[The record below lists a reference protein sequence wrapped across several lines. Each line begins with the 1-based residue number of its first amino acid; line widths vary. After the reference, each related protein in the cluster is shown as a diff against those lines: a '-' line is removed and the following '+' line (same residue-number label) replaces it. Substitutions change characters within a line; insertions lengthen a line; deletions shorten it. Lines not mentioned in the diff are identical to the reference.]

1 MVDLSQ
7 HLTHR
12 RILHIA
18 VPVILANI
26 TIPLLGL
33 VDTGVIGQMGLATP
47 IGAVGI
53 GAIILT
59 ALYWIFGF
67 LRMGTTGF
75 AAQAIGAG
83 DKDETAAILIRALTI
98 AAIGGLSIIILQLPL
113 FVLGFWL
120 SPASDEVET
129 LARSYMAIRVW
140 SAPFL
145 ISTFAITGWLVAAE
159 RTRDILVIHLLMNG
173 TNIGFDLLFVLV
185 LGWGIQGVAFATVIA
200 EISGCGLG
208 LWYCR
213 AVFVTGLWA
222 NRARLL
228 DPVKLKRFAAV
239 NVDILIRSLL
249 LQSIFMSFLFFGA
262 IYGDTRLAANHILLQ
277 FLSVTAY
284 VMDAFAFAAETL
296 VGQALGARRRATLRR
311 AALMVSIWC
320 FGTGVVLTL
329 TFALFG
335 GVLIDAITTAPD
347 VRIAARDYLI
357 YTILMPLISVAPFML
372 DGIFIGA
379 TRTRDM
385 RNMML
390 ISTTIYFTFVLTLM
404 PITANHGLWIALLI
418 SFAARGA
425 TLAWKYPALERS
437 VIAFEIPIGK
447 SPGRGQRP

>member
-1 MVDLSQ
+1 MADPVGSVIRP
-7 HLTHR
+7 LTHR

-18 VPVILANI
+18 VPVVLANI

-33 VDTGVIGQMGLATP
+33 VDTGVIGQLGLAAP

-83 DKDETAAILIRALTI
+83 DTDESTAILIRALGI
-98 AAIGGLSIIILQLPL
+98 AAIGGLSIVILQSPL
-113 FVLGFWL
+113 FALGFWL
-120 SPASDEVET
+120 SPASGEVET
-129 LARSYMAIRVW
+129 LARSYMSIRVW

-159 RTRDILVIHLLMNG
+159 RTRDILVIQLAMNG
-173 TNIGFDLLFVLV
+173 TNIGLDLLFVPIF
-185 LGWGIQGVAFATVIA
+185 GWGVQGVAAATVIA

-213 AVFVTGLWA
+213 TACAAALWHSGSDA
-222 NRARLL
+222 WARLL
-228 DPVKLKRFAAV
+228 DPVKLKRFASV

-249 LQSIFMSFLFFGA
+249 LQAIFMSFLFFGA
-262 IYGDTRLAANHILLQ
+262 TYGDTRLAANHILLQ

-284 VMDAFAFAAETL
+284 AMDGFAFAAESL
-296 VGQALGARRRATLRR
+296 VGQAMGARHRAAFRR
-311 AALMVSIWC
+311 AALMVSLWC
-320 FGTGVVLTL
+320 FGTGVILAL
-329 TFALFG
+329 AFALFG
-335 GVLIDAITTAPD
+335 GAIIDAMTTAPD

-357 YTILMPLISVAPFML
+357 YMALTPLISAAPFML

-385 RNMML
+385 RNMMV
-390 ISTTIYFTFVLTLM
+390 ISTVIYFVTALLLM
-404 PITANHGLWIALLI
+404 PIVANHGLWIALLI

-437 VIAFEIPIGK
+437 V
-447 SPGRGQRP
+447 S